1 MPVKAGGAPRFLH
14 IHANVP
20 GVLRRVNDVFS
31 SRNLNISAQYL
42 QTDPE
47 VGYVVV
53 DVDGQVDENELM
65 HDLQSVDGT
74 IRARFLY

>member
-1 MPVKAGGAPRFLH
+1 
-14 IHANVP
+14 
-20 GVLRRVNDVFS
+20 LRRVNDILS

-53 DVDGQVDENELM
+53 DVDGDVDEAELLAE
-65 HDLQSVDGT
+65 LQGVEGT
-74 IRARFLY
+74 VKARFLY